1 MKALDLWL
9 PAWLGRDRDAYAL
22 GARHLVLAVCDHFEP
37 LQAGSKAG
45 ALERVDA
52 WRRGFP
58 KAIDG
63 VADSGGQAPRHTFFY
78 PVEKYDPDI
87 VGAIVGLC
95 GESACE
101 LEVHLHHDRDT
112 SDNLRHTLREAVD
125 RLASHGAL
133 CRDDSG
139 ALRYGF
145 IHGNWALDHSHPEG
159 RHCGVPDELA
169 ILRQTGCYADFTLPS
184 APNRTQTR
192 IINKLYYARE
202 DGCPRSHEQG
212 RRVVSDR
219 EARLAGDDELLIVQG
234 PLGLNWERRKY
245 GILPRIENSD
255 ITDANPPSLDRLL
268 VWLECNITVAG
279 RPNWVFAKL
288 HTHGAKPENTRMFL
302 GEPMRAFHRML
313 AQYAADHPKFH
324 YHYVSA
330 REMVNIIHAAEA
342 GHSGSPTDFRD
353 FRYRRVNAPTPAG
366 GSLGGGAA
374 AGAA

>member
-9 PAWLGRDRDAYAL
+9 PAWLRRDREIQTL
-22 GARHLVLAVCDHFEP
+22 GARHLIIAVCDHFEP
-37 LQAGSKAG
+37 IQAGDKPG
-45 ALERVDA
+45 ALARVDA

-58 KAIDG
+58 KSIEG
-63 VADSGGQAPRHTFFY
+63 IADSGGQPPRHTFFF
-78 PVEKYDPDI
+78 PVEKYDRDV
-87 VGAIVGLC
+87 VGAIAALC
-95 GESACE
+95 GESTCE
-101 LEVHLHHDRDT
+101 LELHLHHDNDT
-112 SDNLRHTLREAVD
+112 ADNLRRTLREAVE

-133 CRDDSG
+133 CRDESG

-169 ILRQTGCYADFTLPS
+169 ILRETGCYADFTLPS

-202 DGCPRSHEQG
+202 DGRPRSHESG

-219 EARLAGDDELLIVQG
+219 DARPPADDELLIVQG
-234 PLGLNWERRKY
+234 PLGLNWDRRKY

-255 ITDANPPSLDRLL
+255 LTGANPPALDRLL

-288 HTHGAKPENTRMFL
+288 HTHGARPDNSRMFL
-302 GEPMRAFHRML
+302 DGRMREFHRTL
-313 AQYAADHPKFH
+313 ARYAADHPKFQ

-342 GHSGSPTDFRD
+342 GHSGDPGQFREY
-353 FRYRRVNAPTPAG
+353 RYRRASAA
-366 GSLGGGAA
+366 AA
-374 AGAA
+374 AG